1 MRPYSERIMRDTGP
15 QATRSLQV
23 FLFLAITGIAAS
35 ATRAGEA
42 LVFSPTA
49 ANFGNVGIGSSKTI
63 QVTIKN
69 IGPRDA
75 ILTRENLSGDMYT
88 LTGTTPPVSV
98 APGADLV
105 ISIKFEPTKAGSAP
119 GSVIIGSGV
128 RAFGKIYP
136 TSLISYSL
144 SGTGVA
150 PVPLEATPSS
160 VQFGSV
166 PVGTSISQSVQLRN
180 AGTQSATISSA
191 SVRGAGF
198 TTIGL
203 TTPMTLAA
211 GSTKSFMLKFVPTGV
226 GTDSGILTLTSSSA
240 KELTLSMTGTGANDT
255 RAISASPTSL
265 SFGSGAV
272 GSAQK
277 LAVTLKNTG
286 NLNVTIAQVS
296 LTGIDA
302 SVSSGLNGAT
312 IAPGQTATFLVT
324 FAPKGAEL
332 MSGSLKISSNATNS
346 PTVIALSGAGV
357 SSRVSPPPATA
368 HAVALRWDAST
379 SSGVVGYNVYRATLP
394 SAAYAILSSS
404 PISGLNYT
412 DEAVAA
418 GQTYTYVVTAV
429 NSSGEESPH
438 SQSVSAVIP

>member
-1 MRPYSERIMRDTGP
+1 MRGKGL
-15 QATRSLQV
+15 QAVRSLQV
-23 FLFLAITGIAAS
+23 FLLLVFTGIAAS
-35 ATRAGEA
+35 ATIAQEKLA
-42 LVFSPTA
+42 FSPAA
-49 ANFGNVGIGSSKTI
+49 ANFGNVAIGSSKTI

-69 IGPRDA
+69 TGPSA
-75 ILTRENLSGDMYT
+75 TVLTRENLSGDMYT
-88 LTGTTPPVSV
+88 LTGTKPPITI
-98 APGADLV
+98 APGAHVV

-191 SVRGAGF
+191 SVLGAGF

-429 NSSGEESPH
+429 SSSGEESPH

>member
-1 MRPYSERIMRDTGP
+1 MRDNGS
-15 QATRSLQV
+15 QARRSLQV
-23 FLFLAITGIAAS
+23 FLFLVFIGIAAS

-191 SVRGAGF
+191 SVLGAGF

-272 GSAQK
+272 GSTQK

-368 HAVALRWDAST
+368 HSVALRWDAST

-429 NSSGEESPH
+429 SSSGEESPH

>member
-1 MRPYSERIMRDTGP
+1 MRDNGS
-15 QATRSLQV
+15 QARRSLQV
-23 FLFLAITGIAAS
+23 FLFLVFIGLAAS

-69 IGPRDA
+69 TGPRDA

-98 APGADLV
+98 APGADVV

-180 AGTQSATISSA
+180 SGTQSATISSA
-191 SVRGAGF
+191 SVLGAGF

-429 NSSGEESPH
+429 SSSGEESPH

>member
-1 MRPYSERIMRDTGP
+1 MRDNGS
-15 QATRSLQV
+15 QARRSLQV
-23 FLFLAITGIAAS
+23 FLFLVFIGIAAS

-42 LVFSPTA
+42 LVFSPAA

-265 SFGSGAV
+265 SFGSGTV

-429 NSSGEESPH
+429 SSSGEESPH

>member
-1 MRPYSERIMRDTGP
+1 MRDNGS
-15 QATRSLQV
+15 QARRSLQV
-23 FLFLAITGIAAS
+23 FLFLVFIGIAAS

-49 ANFGNVGIGSSKTI
+49 ANFGNVRIGSSKTI

-265 SFGSGAV
+265 SFGSGTV
-272 GSAQK
+272 GRAQK

-429 NSSGEESPH
+429 SSSGEESPH

>member
-1 MRPYSERIMRDTGP
+1 MRDTGP

-23 FLFLAITGIAAS
+23 FLFLVFIGIAAS

-69 IGPRDA
+69 TGPRDA

-88 LTGTTPPVSV
+88 LTGTTPPVSI
-98 APGADLV
+98 APGADVV

-160 VQFGSV
+160 VNFGSL
-166 PVGTSISQSVQLRN
+166 PVGTSISQSVQLKN
-180 AGTQSATISSA
+180 SGTQSATISSA
-191 SVRGAGF
+191 SVLGAGF
-198 TTIGL
+198 TIVGL

-211 GSTKSFMLKFVPTGV
+211 GSTKSFMLKFAPTGV
-226 GTDSGILTLTSSSA
+226 GTDSGLITLNSSSA
-240 KELTLSMTGTGANDT
+240 KELTLSMLGTGIKDART
-255 RAISASPTSL
+255 ISASTTSL
-265 SFGSGAV
+265 AFGNETV
-272 GSAQK
+272 GSTGN

-286 NLNVTIAQVS
+286 NLNVTISQVS

-302 SVSSGLNGAT
+302 SVSSGLDGQT
-312 IAPGQTATFLVT
+312 LAPGQTATVVVS
-324 FAPKGAEL
+324 FAPKSAER
-332 MSGSLKISSNATNS
+332 MSGSVQISSNATNS
-346 PTVIALSGAGV
+346 PTVITLSGTGASPAAGGR
-357 SSRVSPPPATA
+357 STGTGQSTGTA
-368 HAVALRWDAST
+368 HSVALRWNASH
-379 SSGVVGYNVYRATLP
+379 SSSVVGYNVYRATSP
-394 SAAYAILSSS
+394 STAFAILSSS
-404 PISGLNYT
+404 ISGLDYT
-412 DEAVAA
+412 DETVQA
-418 GQTYTYVVTAV
+418 GETYTYAVTAV
-429 NSSGEESPH
+429 NKGGEESPH